1 MKKILYIALLM
12 AFSISYQHAAVTI
25 NILGGQFS
33 DQNGNAVPL
42 GSLLV
47 LVASTLDQTFSP
59 IQPNAFASGDD
70 IVIAQ
75 FATNNPSSLSGA
87 VSYAINNFNL
97 FGNLS
102 PGDPLALY
110 WYPTLD
116 INASAPGFGTPY
128 GMFTDPLGSL
138 LDDPFVV
145 PPDGGTIT
153 FSIVSQIHQGSLSNN
168 LFLANLTTI
177 PEPSTYALIIL
188 GLGGLVWV
196 MRRRARVNC

>member
-1 MKKILYIALLM
+1 MKKILCIGLLM

-25 NILGGQFS
+25 NILAGQLS
-33 DQNGNAVPL
+33 DQNSNPVPL

-47 LVASTLDQTFSP
+47 LVASTLDQSFSP

-75 FATNNPSSLSGA
+75 FATNSTPGT
-87 VSYAINNFNL
+87 VSYAINNYNL
-97 FGNLS
+97 SGNLNA
-102 PGDPLALY
+102 GDPLALY

-116 INASAPGFGTPY
+116 INAVAPGFGTPY
-128 GMFTDPLGSL
+128 GMFTDPLGTLIST
-138 LDDPFVV
+138 PFTV
-145 PPDGGTIT
+145 PVDGGTIT
-153 FSIVSQIHQGSLSNN
+153 YSIVTQNLGGSLANN
-168 LFLANLTTI
+168 VLYANLITI

-196 MRRRARVNC
+196 MRRRGRVSC